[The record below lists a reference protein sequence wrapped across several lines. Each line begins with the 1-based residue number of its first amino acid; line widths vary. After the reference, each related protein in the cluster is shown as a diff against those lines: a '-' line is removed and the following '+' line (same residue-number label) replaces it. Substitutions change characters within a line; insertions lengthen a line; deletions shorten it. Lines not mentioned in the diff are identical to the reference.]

1 MTLFELLAEVASVEL
16 LVRREAGTLAV
27 AVIATSGGRRV
38 LVLERT
44 YREGI
49 TVLLDPT
56 DEELETARSGDLWK
70 LWNSDRTTDL
80 SSVI

>member
-16 LVRREAGTLAV
+16 ILRREDGVLAV
-27 AVIATSGGRRV
+27 AVVATFAGRRV

-49 TVLLDPT
+49 HVLLDPT
-56 DEELETARSGDLWK
+56 EEEMETARSGDLWT
-70 LWNSDRTTDL
+70 LWNLDRATYL